1 MPRRLSLCW
10 VCTAAVAAARPR
22 PLALHRGGS
31 AAAALTNASA
41 LNATGE
47 ALDLNDAHDNAT
59 ANATT
64 TNNTDGL
71 RASIKAYFRGAK
83 ELWGDVKTW
92 RRLRREAKNG
102 TSMVLSWHLCENQN
116 FTARCA
122 CSMAW
127 RCRFL
132 TARPSQDGRAIAE
145 K

>member
-1 MPRRLSLCW
+1 MPLSRVSLSLCCL
-10 VCTAAVAAARPR
+10 CTAAARPLSLR
-22 PLALHRGGS
+22 FRGGS
-31 AAAALTNASA
+31 AALTTNASA

-59 ANATT
+59 ISNATA
-64 TNNTDGL
+64 TNKTDEGL